1 MEGLRDSSLGR
12 HPMMLFPT
20 NCSLIQWEPASHQAS
35 ALSSGRGA
43 HSLLPNSF
51 QTSSVSSSHCE
62 LEPTAGSL
70 PSAYVHMFVWVYV
83 RYWARLLGQSSFLWI
98 LFHKPN
104 LNSTGDPIVKVWPF
118 DFSHPFPAHLM
129 INLDLDGHRIVL
141 GKMCWCKS

>member
-43 HSLLPNSF
+43 HSLHPNSF

-70 PSAYVHMFVWVYV
+70 PSVYVHMFVWVCT
-83 RYWARLLGQSSFLWI
+83 LLGQVIGTVTIS
-98 LFHKPN
+98 
-104 LNSTGDPIVKVWPF
+104 LNSVSQARSQFRWGSRSKGVALWLL
-118 DFSHPFPAHLM
+118 SPFPSPSHGKLGPWWTQD
-129 INLDLDGHRIVL
+129 IL